1 MLPWQQCLKRRVSVS
16 IAISARTQSQ
26 QGVRWLI
33 AAVSLNYVREAH
45 FPDDVEIVTGLHHIG
60 KTSWEIFSA
69 AFQDGECVA
78 TCDTVMVA
86 HGPEGR
92 RHIASEMRDQMAQY
106 FRSQGLISAIREKW
120 SATLHLCH
128 DSFPLVG
135 SGHDFAL
142 CCAFGKQKAVSVIV
156 VHFGK

>member
-1 MLPWQQCLKRRVSVS
+1 MAKPEAWRLRRASYPFSTQMDTRFQDLDTLGHINNV
-16 IAISARTQSQ
+16 AMAAMFETARIRFHRNFGSHPSQ

-92 RHIASEMRDQMAQY
+92 RHISSDMRDQMAQY
-106 FRSQGLISAIREKW
+106 F
-120 SATLHLCH
+120 
-128 DSFPLVG
+128 
-135 SGHDFAL
+135 
-142 CCAFGKQKAVSVIV
+142 
-156 VHFGK
+156 VHKD